1 MCSATS
7 SFRLLAGIQPATLI
21 EVVAPMETVLSILAL
36 AIIAIPFVIV
46 QGSQTWEMED
56 PRYPPY
62 VLKPVREVHH
72 KEPTPLPTK
81 DLAVTV
87 DKKPE
92 KTAVPDDLDK
102 PKPVIGVMVKK
113 VFYCFE
119 DQSVD
124 DARRIMREHDLQYLL
139 VLDRNM
145 RIVGMVRMR
154 DLGDE
159 DHPQSA

>member
-1 MCSATS
+1 MK
-7 SFRLLAGIQPATLI
+7 
-21 EVVAPMETVLSILAL
+21 
-36 AIIAIPFVIV
+36 
-46 QGSQTWEMED
+46 D
-56 PRYPPY
+56 PPY
-62 VLKPVREVHH
+62 APYVFKPVREVHH

-124 DARRIMREHDLQYLL
+124 DARRIMREHELQYLL

-145 RIVGMVRMR
+145 RIVGM
-154 DLGDE
+154 
-159 DHPQSA
+159 